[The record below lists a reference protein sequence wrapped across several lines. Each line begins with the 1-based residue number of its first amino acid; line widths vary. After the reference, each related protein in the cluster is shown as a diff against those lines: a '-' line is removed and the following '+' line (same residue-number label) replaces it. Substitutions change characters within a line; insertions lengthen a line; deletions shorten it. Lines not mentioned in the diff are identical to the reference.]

1 MFHIEGNLATGK
13 SLDIHRQPLL
23 LGQHGDDLAGGN
35 AAVLIELIPLEGD
48 AELGAGELPSIQME
62 GHGIYQSAIHI
73 ENQGIVVIKPVLLT
87 LAHGGSS
94 NQIEQASRLGTS
106 IVGSASWLG
115 RCGRRFFYLLLICET
130 IIRSFADTLAYQI
143 SESAYDLENIP
154 QNHFL

>member
-48 AELGAGELPSIQME
+48 AEFGAGELPGIQMK

-87 LAHGGSS
+87 LAHGGSL
-94 NQIEQASRLGTS
+94 NQIEQASRNGRHF
-106 IVGSASWLG
+106 VGSASWLG
-115 RCGRRFFYLLLICET
+115 RLWPPFFLSL
-130 IIRSFADTLAYQI
+130 ADL
-143 SESAYDLENIP
+143 
-154 QNHFL
+154 